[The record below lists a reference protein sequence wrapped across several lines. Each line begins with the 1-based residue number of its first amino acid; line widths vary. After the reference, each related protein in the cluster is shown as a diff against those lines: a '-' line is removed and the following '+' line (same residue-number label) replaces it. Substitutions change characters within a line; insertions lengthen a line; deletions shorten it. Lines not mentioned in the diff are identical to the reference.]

1 MLVETAI
8 VLCTSRKSIAPPKTG
23 VVLGLATELDP
34 ILLTHSLSSLD
45 KQHIRSYRGVLS

>member
-8 VLCTSRKSIAPPKTG
+8 VLCASGKRIAPPKTG
-23 VVLGLATELDP
+23 AALGLATELDA

-45 KQHIRSYRGVLS
+45 KHHISSYRGVL